1 MTNNKNI
8 IASNSLVLVNTAID
22 SNAIVLLSNAP
33 FGSIVNVRDQTGN
46 VRSNIPIYV
55 STVKSVNFTNTA
67 DSNFLIQQPFGSLS
81 FATTGSNSWSVLNTF
96 AFNTPMPTAV
106 STPVLNISSIL
117 FKDIGVNSYG
127 RASVL
132 NISSFLQLDAS
143 NVGGSGGGDSEPV
156 VVPDPLVQQSIFAS
170 TITVSGSN
178 VQLTPTKSY
187 SFYVTGVANP
197 AFAGVSNIRISQD
210 SVLWSNYSVEFT
222 NGFGTDIK
230 TTNNYIVFAGF
241 ANITSTSTDLQIHF
255 IVNNSV
261 QTRNIYQTEFEVS
274 PNAFLKYEQGSDGYH
289 SILFN
294 SSGNET
300 TILLYTSNIET
311 TSEWSENNDINIT
324 ALYGTATSFIT
335 ANNYYVLCG
344 GNTAYTFSNIASAP
358 ISFTSFTQSSG
369 FDTNLFI
376 NKIVYS
382 PVDDIWLVNGK
393 DNEEQQ
399 RTYWSDDGK
408 IWATQNN
415 AIPAG
420 AFAQGFKTNDI
431 YINQGT
437 SVEEGLPRIV
447 YVGTNLL
454 SPSAPIV
461 YYSYEQNIKQQS
473 NFHSI
478 VTNPGGG
485 FISGINSISLQSQ
498 FGNNSLWIATN
509 SAGAGS
515 SQLTVN
521 NFLQSNIVVKR
532 DNDLSK
538 TNSIVAPYIGLLSID
553 SNPRVE
559 TSGTLKT
566 PFVTFSNT
574 DTDEGKNQT
583 LSLSNRTLYRN
594 TYPINPVGG
603 FIEFLHNPDTDKSL
617 VSYPLCIGTLGAIS
631 NGWWPT
637 KPVGD
642 PYANSFPYVF
652 GFTTLPGYSLLVRSG
667 NNLTGTILCS
677 NTNLSLQPIYS
688 NVFNPANRYFSAS
701 YRLSPVI

>member
-22 SNAIVLLSNAP
+22 SNAIVLLSNTS

-81 FATTGSNSWSVLNTF
+81 FAATGSNSWSVLNTF
-96 AFNTPMPTAV
+96 AFNTPTPTAV
-106 STPVLNISSIL
+106 STPIINISSIL

-197 AFAGVSNIRISQD
+197 NFASFFNIRTSQD
-210 SVLWSNYSVEFT
+210 SLNWSNYSVEFT

-230 TTNNYIVFAGF
+230 TINNYIVFAGF

-274 PNAFLKYEQGSDGYH
+274 SNAFLKYEQGSDGYH

-311 TSEWSENNDINIT
+311 TSQWSENDNIT
-324 ALYGTATSFIT
+324 NLYGTATAFIT
-335 ANNYYVLCG
+335 ANNYYVLCA
-344 GNTAYTFSNIASAP
+344 GNTAYTFSNIASNF

-369 FDTNLFI
+369 FDTDLFI

-393 DNEEQQ
+393 DTGEQQ

-408 IWATQNN
+408 IWATQND
-415 AIPAG
+415 AIPPG
-420 AFAQGFKTNDI
+420 AFAPGFKANDI

-454 SPSAPIV
+454 IPSAPIV
-461 YYSYEQNIKQQS
+461 YYSYEQDIKQQS
-473 NFHSI
+473 NFHYI
-478 VTNPGGG
+478 VTNPGPG

-498 FGNNSLWIATN
+498 FGSNSLWITTN
-509 SAGAGS
+509 SVDAGS

-521 NFLQSNIVVKR
+521 NFLQSNITVKL
-532 DNDLSK
+532 DNGLSK

-566 PFVTFSNT
+566 SFVTFSNS
-574 DTDEGKNQT
+574 DTGQAKNQT
-583 LSLSNRTLYRN
+583 LSASNRTLYRN

-603 FIEFLHNPDTDKSL
+603 FIEFLHNPNNDVSL
-617 VSYPLCIGTLGAIS
+617 VSYPLCIGTLGAFS

-677 NTNLSLQPIYS
+677 NTNLSLQPIYL
-688 NVFNPANRYFSAS
+688 NVFNSGNTFLSAS

>member
-22 SNAIVLLSNAP
+22 SNAIVLLSNTS

-81 FATTGSNSWSVLNTF
+81 FAATGSNSWSVLNTF
-96 AFNTPMPTAV
+96 AFNTPTPTAV
-106 STPVLNISSIL
+106 STPVINISSIL
-117 FKDIGVNSYG
+117 FKHIGTAG

-197 AFAGVSNIRISQD
+197 NFASFSNIRISQD
-210 SVLWSNYSVEFT
+210 SLSWANFSVEFT

-230 TTNNYIVFAGF
+230 TINNYIVFAGF

-261 QTRNIYQTEFEVS
+261 QTRNIYPIGFEVS
-274 PNAFLKYEQGSDGYH
+274 SNAFLKYEQGSDGYH

-294 SSGNET
+294 DVLNET

-311 TSEWSENNDINIT
+311 TSTWSENDDSSIT
-324 ALYGTATSFIT
+324 NLFGTATSFIT

-344 GNTAYTFSNIASAP
+344 GNTECTFSNIESAP
-358 ISFTSFTQSSG
+358 TSLTSFTQSSG

-382 PVDDIWLVNGK
+382 PVDDIWLINGK
-393 DNEEQQ
+393 DTDAQQ

-408 IWATQNN
+408 IWATQND
-415 AIPAG
+415 AIPPG
-420 AFAQGFKTNDI
+420 AFAPGFIANDI

-454 SPSAPIV
+454 NPFAPIV
-461 YYSYEQNIKQQS
+461 YYSYEQDIKQQS
-473 NFHSI
+473 NFHYI
-478 VTNPGGG
+478 VTNPGPG
-485 FISGINSISLQSQ
+485 FISGINSISLQLQ
-498 FGNNSLWIATN
+498 FGSNSLWIATN
-509 SAGAGS
+509 SVDAGS
-515 SQLTVN
+515 SQLTVD
-521 NFLQSNIVVKR
+521 NFLQSNITVKL
-532 DNDLSK
+532 DNGLSK

-553 SNPRVE
+553 SNTRVE

-566 PFVTFSNT
+566 SFVTFSNS
-574 DTDEGKNQT
+574 DTGQAKNQS
-583 LSLSNRTLYRN
+583 LSASNRTLYRN

-603 FIEFLHNPDTDKSL
+603 FIEFLHNPNNDVSL
-617 VSYPLCIGTLGAIS
+617 VSYPLCIGTLGAFS

-637 KPVGD
+637 NPVGD
-642 PYANSFPYVF
+642 PYVNSFPYVF

-667 NNLTGTILCS
+667 NNLTGTILYS
-677 NTNLSLQPIYS
+677 NTNLSLQPIYL
-688 NVFNPANRYFSAS
+688 NVFNSGNTFLSAS